1 MKESS
6 EITLKKWK
14 PVLVSALFPYK
25 PSDEL
30 IILIGVYLS
39 NMHYQDLV
47 ENGNKLLMKFTFEIH
62 KIITRNNTPDE
73 INLYYKIFEPMKLR
87 KYKLDKI
94 INKQKNNN

>member
-1 MKESS
+1 MKEPS
-6 EITLKKWK
+6 EITLKKWR
-14 PVLVSALFPYK
+14 PVLESALFPYK

-30 IILIGVYLS
+30 IILIGRYLS
-39 NMHYQDLV
+39 NMYYQDLF
-47 ENGNKLLMKFTFEIH
+47 ENGNKLLLKFTIKIH
-62 KIITRNNTPDE
+62 KIITQNNTPDE